1 MPYQA
6 VGCGE
11 MSDGSSNKSRR
22 NHNARDHRGHGDGA
36 YRQKPLKRCD
46 FSAPLTA
53 IAYATRVFDMGVIAP
68 DGQAPKS
75 NRIGNAKM
83 HSRSPIGF
91 DASGREAAQ

>member
-1 MPYQA
+1 MAPPTNLEGITMPVTIA
-6 VGCGE
+6 ATETVPTG
-11 MSDGSSNKSRR
+11 
-22 NHNARDHRGHGDGA
+22 
-36 YRQKPLKRCD
+36 QKPLKRCD

-53 IAYATRVFDMGVIAP
+53 IAYATRVFDMEVIAP

-91 DASGREAAQ
+91 DVSGREAAQ